1 MKGNRSAPL
10 TVLAILAGQFAMAQS
25 GASGFPRR
33 VEAGAAFSVTFPGA
47 GKATLYIVGP
57 EAALKREIQ
66 RGATTN
72 FPGGTLYNA
81 GHYLAVLTGDSANVT
96 YVFDVVPAN
105 RPGELS
111 FLARPSRLP
120 VDVPNGIT
128 GALYVFDGYHNLMT
142 AQIPVRFELSG
153 PSGEKQIH
161 NETTRDGAAW
171 TAMNS
176 SPHQGP
182 DKFSA
187 EVEGASSLRVIR
199 QVPGD
204 PCGLKMSASP
214 AGNKLQLVTEPVRD
228 CNGNAVPD
236 GTVVTFT
243 EVFDGAQS
251 TVDVP
256 LKRGIAQVEM
266 PSHSGATL
274 SVASGVVL
282 GNQIRWER

>member
-1 MKGNRSAPL
+1 MRGSRTAL
-10 TVLAILAGQFAMAQS
+10 FTAMAIVAGQYAMAQS
-25 GASGFPRR
+25 GASVFPAKL
-33 VEAGAAFSVTFPGA
+33 EAGSAFSAVFPGT

-57 EAALKREIQ
+57 EGAVKRDVEL
-66 RGATTN
+66 GASTI
-72 FPGGTLYNA
+72 FPIGSLYNA
-81 GHYLAVLTGDSANVT
+81 GHYLAFLAGGSANTT
-96 YVFDVVPAN
+96 YEFDVVPASK
-105 RPGELS
+105 PAELS

-120 VDVPNGIT
+120 VDMPGGIT
-128 GALYVFDGYHNLMT
+128 GALYVFDAYHNLIT
-142 AQIPVRFELSG
+142 RQIPVHFELSG

-161 NETTRDGAAW
+161 DESTRDGAAW

-176 SPHQGP
+176 SPHQGV

-187 EVEGASSLRVIR
+187 EAGRVSSVRVIR
-199 QVPGD
+199 QFPGD

-214 AGNKLQLVTEPVRD
+214 SGDMLQLVTEPVRD

-243 EVFDGAQS
+243 ETYDGAES

-266 PSHSGATL
+266 PSHSGAMI